1 MSERKLKAQCIEKNI
16 SFEELSQVLGMSK
29 STFYRKLSND
39 TFTVKDIR
47 KMSEYLN
54 WTSDTMLYVFFPK
67 EVV

>member
-54 WTSDTMLYVFFPK
+54 WTSDTMQYVFFPK
-67 EVV
+67 EAV

>member
-1 MSERKLKAQCIEKNI
+1 MSKRKLKAQCIEKNI

-54 WTSDTMLYVFFPK
+54 WTSDTMQYVFFPK
-67 EVV
+67 EAV

>member
-54 WTSDTMLYVFFPK
+54 WTGDTMLYVFFPK
-67 EVV
+67 EAV

>member
-1 MSERKLKAQCIEKNI
+1 MSGRKLKAQCIEKNI

-54 WTSDTMLYVFFPK
+54 WTSDTMQYVFFPK
-67 EVV
+67 EAV

>member
-67 EVV
+67 EAV